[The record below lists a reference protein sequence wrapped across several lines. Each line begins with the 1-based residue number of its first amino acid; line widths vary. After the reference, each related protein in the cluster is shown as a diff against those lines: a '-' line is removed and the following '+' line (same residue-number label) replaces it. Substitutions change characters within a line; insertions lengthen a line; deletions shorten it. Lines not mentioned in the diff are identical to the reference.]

1 MIHYII
7 PSTASPA
14 MKSSWFK
21 VKSISYEM
29 KINEK
34 NIDTIFQENVF
45 ENEGCWQATG
55 LDAWASRVKCPARF
69 VSHLHDICIYMSCL

>member
-7 PSTASPA
+7 PSTTSPA
-14 MKSSWFK
+14 MKSPCFK

-45 ENEGCWQATG
+45 ENDGCRAMCMFILPTMCEIG
-55 LDAWASRVKCPARF
+55 LLLWIS
-69 VSHLHDICIYMSCL
+69 